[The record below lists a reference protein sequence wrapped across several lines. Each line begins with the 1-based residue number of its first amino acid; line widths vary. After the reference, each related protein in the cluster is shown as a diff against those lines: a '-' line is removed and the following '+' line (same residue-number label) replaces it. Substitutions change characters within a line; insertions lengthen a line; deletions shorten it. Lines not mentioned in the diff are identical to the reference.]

1 MGMTAPSFLACSPR
15 QAYAF
20 AGYHQRVDESIPAE
34 NRKAYYPIIS
44 SPLTSGRP
52 TGGDER
58 SDVVLDEPALIA
70 SLPG

>member
-34 NRKAYYPIIS
+34 NRKAYYPIMS
-44 SPLTSGRP
+44 SPRRLGIQPGRRE
-52 TGGDER
+52 ER
-58 SDVVLDEPALIA
+58 CSA
-70 SLPG
+70 G